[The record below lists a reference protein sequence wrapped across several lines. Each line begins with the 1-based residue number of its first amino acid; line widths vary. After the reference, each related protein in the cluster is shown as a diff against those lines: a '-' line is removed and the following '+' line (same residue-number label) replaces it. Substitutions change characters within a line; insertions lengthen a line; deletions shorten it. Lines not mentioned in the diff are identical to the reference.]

1 MGNNTNKT
9 TVLEK
14 EDLVKLRKELL
25 GEEELNLPRLKSRDS
40 WVRAA

>member
-9 TVLEK
+9 TVLAK

-25 GEEELNLPRLKSRDS
+25 GEEEINFHTFLKKRLIE
-40 WVRAA
+40 